1 MTIFELSDLT
11 VNLSVEGGQ
20 LGLTDAVSLSVAAGE
35 ILCVVGESGSGKS
48 VTMMA
53 ALRLMEFT
61 SPIDLLGSARLG
73 EHELLRLSQRQMS
86 RIRGR
91 RVGVVFQEAQDA
103 LNPTKTVAHQL
114 AEAYALSHDMRSVR
128 GRRDSRRGDGLS
140 AAVGLLRDVGLDE
153 RVLPLYPH
161 QLSGGMQQRVMIA
174 MALIGEPDLLVADEP
189 TTALDVTV
197 QAEILKLI
205 RRLQRDRGIACVL
218 VTHDMGVASVIAD
231 RIAVIYAGQVLEV
244 GPREVMLR
252 APQHAY
258 TKALLECV
266 PRPNT
271 RLVGRMRT
279 IPGQTPQPG
288 KMPKGDRFA
297 PRNALATE
305 RDLTE
310 PPPMVWSPDRT
321 HMVRAWAPVT
331 HWTDEAVNRLT
342 GYTADGGNTPVDAA
356 ARREPVVELKGV
368 NKTYGVT
375 RQKDYHSIHEHGV
388 PTQGRLAS
396 AHRAVQDLTLTIH
409 RGEFFGIVGE
419 TGSGKTTL
427 GKLIVDLERAD
438 PGSLLS
444 VAGHDL
450 SHRRGLAAERELRRE
465 VQMIFQN
472 PSGSLDPRRTIGES
486 IAEPIRALTELN
498 RAAIQ
503 KRVRKLLDDVGLPR
517 DAEKRYPSELSGGQ
531 RQRVVIA
538 RAVAPQPSVIVADE
552 PTSALDVSVQGQVM
566 NLLLDLQREFDLTYI
581 FITHNLSLVTS
592 VADRIGVM
600 LRGELVE
607 VLDPT
612 AASAPPRHEY
622 TRALMAANPDPFA
635 PSVANASAFHAAE

>member
-11 VNLSVEGGQ
+11 VDLSTEGGR
-20 LGLTDAVSLSVAAGE
+20 LELTDAVSLSVEAGE

-61 SPIDLLGSARLG
+61 SPIGIRGSARLG
-73 EHELLRLSQRQMS
+73 EDELLQLSQRQMS

-103 LNPTKTVAHQL
+103 LNPTKTVANQL
-114 AEAYALSHDMRSVR
+114 AEAYALSHGMRSAR
-128 GRRDSRRGDGLS
+128 GWRDSRRGDGLS
-140 AAVGLLRDVGLDE
+140 AAVGLLDEVGLDE

-174 MALIGEPDLLVADEP
+174 MALIGDPDLLIADEP

-197 QAEILKLI
+197 QAEVLKLI
-205 RRLQRDRGIACVL
+205 RRLQRERGIACVL

-231 RIAVIYAGQVLEV
+231 RIAVMYAGQVLEV
-244 GPREVMLR
+244 GPRDVMLR

-279 IPGQTPQPG
+279 VPGQPPQPG
-288 KMPKGDRFA
+288 KMPQGDRFA
-297 PRNALATE
+297 PRNALATR

-310 PPPMVWSPDRT
+310 PPPMVWSSDRT
-321 HMVRAWAPVT
+321 HMVRSWAPVMQ
-331 HWTDEAVNRLT
+331 WTDEAVNRLT
-342 GYTADGGNTPVDAA
+342 GHVADAGNS
-356 ARREPVVELKGV
+356 ARSAPALPQPIVELQGV

-375 RQKDYHSIHEHGV
+375 RRKDYAAIHENGV
-388 PTQGRLAS
+388 PAHGRLAS
-396 AHRAVQDLTLTIH
+396 AHRAVQNLTLTIN

-438 PGSLLS
+438 PGSLIS

-450 SHRRGLAAERELRRE
+450 SHRRGLEAERALRRE

-486 IAEPIRALTELN
+486 IAEPIRALTDLN
-498 RAAIQ
+498 RAGIQ
-503 KRVRKLLDDVGLPR
+503 KRVRKLLDDVGLPQG
-517 DAEKRYPSELSGGQ
+517 AEDRYPSELSGGQ

-566 NLLLDLQREFDLTYI
+566 NLLFDLQREFGLTYI

-600 LRGELVE
+600 LRGALVE
-607 VLDPT
+607 VLDST
-612 AASAPPRHEY
+612 LVSAPPQHEY
-622 TRALMAANPDPFA
+622 TRALMAANPDPFV
-635 PSVANASAFHAAE
+635 PSAADASALHTPE

>member
-11 VNLSVEGGQ
+11 VDIAVEGGH
-20 LGLTDAVSLSVAAGE
+20 LELVDAVSLSVRAGE

-61 SPIDLLGSARLG
+61 SPIGIRGSARLG
-73 EHELLRLSQRQMS
+73 EDELLRLSQRQMS

-103 LNPTKTVAHQL
+103 LNPTKTVASQL
-114 AEAYALSHDMRSVR
+114 AEAYALSHGLRSAR
-128 GRRDSRRGDGLS
+128 GRRESRRGDGLS
-140 AAVGLLRDVGLDE
+140 AAVGLLHEVGLDD

-174 MALIGEPDLLVADEP
+174 MALIGDPDLLVADEP

-244 GPREVMLR
+244 GPRDVMLR

-305 RDLTE
+305 RDLAE
-310 PPPMVWSPDRT
+310 PPPIVWSADRT
-321 HMVRAWAPVT
+321 HMVRSWDPVEQ
-331 HWTDEAVNRLT
+331 WTDEAVNRLT
-342 GYTADGGNTPVDAA
+342 GYAAGAGDAPVNAS

-368 NKTYGVT
+368 NKTY
-375 RQKDYHSIHEHGV
+375 D
-388 PTQGRLAS
+388 A
-396 AHRAVQDLTLTIH
+396 AHRAVKDLTLTIN

-427 GKLIVDLERAD
+427 GKLILDLERAD
-438 PGSLLS
+438 PGSLIT

-450 SHRRGLAAERELRRE
+450 SHRRGLKAERALRRE

-472 PSGSLDPRRTIGES
+472 PSGSLDPRRTVGES
-486 IAEPIRALTELN
+486 IAEPIRALTDLN
-498 RAAIQ
+498 RAGIQ
-503 KRVRKLLDDVGLPR
+503 SRVRKLLDDVGLPQG
-517 DAEKRYPSELSGGQ
+517 AEGRYPSELSGGQ

-538 RAVAPQPSVIVADE
+538 RAVAPRPSVIVADE

-566 NLLLDLQREFDLTYI
+566 NLLLDLQREFGLTYI

-600 LRGELVE
+600 FRGDLVE
-607 VLDPT
+607 VLD
-612 AASAPPRHEY
+612 SALPSAQPQHEY
-622 TRALMAANPDPFA
+622 TRALMAANPDPFVSPAVDAGA
-635 PSVANASAFHAAE
+635 PHTPE